1 MWLLILALLM
11 LPSLAGGQQEG
22 AESGPSASA
31 SASGATLDAALL
43 NDLLPPISARCI
55 ESAQRSTG
63 VGTFNLTYVPY
74 PGDADR
80 TFSANAWRT
89 EKTHLYQ
96 ATMSYHD
103 SQNTNTS
110 WTIRIGTGGNIYSL
124 IGPFGEAI
132 PPQLWDFSPF
142 VDEVWQAV
150 PTDLSRNKPGKDK
163 DGIHGHWFVHQAG
176 SYKWDPPYTNDQ
188 EGGGGPMYGP
198 SIAHYCTSS
207 DGITVCTFASWGQHG
222 WIPTFF
228 SSPIIFVTRY
238 AICGDGV
245 LETTYAVHNMM
256 TGRTNRKSDQMTM
269 APMTAAARTH
279 NNHTSRRRLQPM
291 VDWADDE
298 IEETPV
304 SIGIISLPWGGVRT
318 STLRDVVISRPD
330 GSLLD
335 SPPPRPQGFG
345 DPRGHAPRARDTGG
359 FTIFAQ
365 DLPHPDNTPEFV
377 LPCRLPDGQ
386 TVDFCS
392 KKQMIE
398 TPGAT
403 RPIFIVGQDN
413 PAHLDISWSRPWQDV
428 IGLELQKTTPF
439 HQSCLE
445 CQLQLTNPRTNATFP
460 IKSVKYFIYQGTRF
474 VFSPQNQGIG
484 ALDKLN
490 SIFKAGDTIEI
501 TLADRGLKPE
511 DNLAL
516 THVHGTD
523 EEYNGSSY
531 FRMPTGIRYGLSHHV
546 RDYTV
551 WTVNAFPKIDP
562 GDTFVS
568 RQYFMVNRYTKSAR
582 KAQEWVPETLQEQ
595 YDAGELPGNEI
606 HLYAE
611 NGGVSFGAIVGDEA
625 CARGR
630 EICTGSTV
638 PTGLL
643 RALFQVQCAGESFIG
658 WDRYHFSPPSSKEY
672 ATPLRSYVCINQAID
687 VRPRFKL
694 LGYFPEGEC
703 DILNG
708 FTLDES
714 FCSTVADATAAAVS
728 DVDRN
733 QASLGANIDERG
745 QASSSTPKPL
755 ARILLE
761 DNMVGIS
768 ERCPAT
774 SQIVRSTRSSIEE
787 DAGSALS
794 STTSFLAT
802 LSHTDSRDDRYSWQ
816 MKVGR
821 GGNIISFEGAY
832 GEAISAAVVPQNVV
846 QVQSGSGDERYF
858 ASQASSSSSSPSVAS
873 HCGDTSCSFA
883 SLGQELN
890 GSTGHDEGDN
900 DDVIFFVRYANCG
913 DGVIEETVVIHNA
926 ANPDRSEAP
935 SLSSILISQRDFRT
949 STFRN
954 ILAPDPSGDSMDFM
968 YTPFPETKTE
978 MNDSGGFITL
988 TENLRNPSTPVFDL
1002 PCWHPDLGAKT
1013 FCNTSDIEIL
1023 GFEHARFVVA
1033 SEDFCVSFEDG
1044 SHTGRLSCAIEDV
1057 VPEMQFGCSG
1067 CRLLLVNRNTNRR
1080 IEVHDIYRWAT
1091 APPNNESGTKQ
1102 MVIKLVGSAGAPTI
1116 NSIFEKGAEIGVE
1129 YVDWGD
1135 NEDENNALTVVYG
1148 EDEPSDITWSD
1159 RDRTVSTIGF
1169 GRDISNN
1176 RHQALRVRSTIPA
1189 KVQPGNSF
1197 VKRQYL
1203 LSGPYTG
1210 MREKSERWVGEVH
1223 QANLDQATYAS
1234 LGRAITLYSNAEGTV
1249 FGAVATGGYEKCR
1262 QDASRRC
1269 SGYSVPRRD
1278 SQAVW
1283 YTQCGSEHYVGT
1295 EKQKCTNDEN
1305 QKPVYTLLGFF
1316 EEKCEFLHRAS
1327 FDESF
1332 CSISG

>member
-1 MWLLILALLM
+1 MWLLILSLLL
-11 LPSLAGGQQEG
+11 LPSLAGGQQGG

-31 SASGATLDAALL
+31 SGTTLDAALL
-43 NDLLPPISARCI
+43 NDLLPPISARCV

-80 TFSANAWRT
+80 TFSTNAWRT

-96 ATMSYHD
+96 ATMTYHD

-176 SYKWDPPYTNDQ
+176 SYKWDPPYTNDHG
-188 EGGGGPMYGP
+188 GGGGPIYGP

-207 DGITVCTFASWGQHG
+207 DGITGITVCTFASWGQHG

-256 TGRTNRKSDQMTM
+256 TGRTNRKSDEVSM
-269 APMTAAARTH
+269 APMTAAARTVTEPSSSSGVENIDGMVEH
-279 NNHTSRRRLQPM
+279 NNNKSRRRLQPM

-345 DPRGHAPRARDTGG
+345 DPRGHAPRTRDTGG

-392 KKQMIE
+392 NSQMME

-403 RPIFIVGQDN
+403 RPSFIVGREN

-428 IGLELQKTTPF
+428 IGLELQKTTTF
-439 HQSCLE
+439 HQGCLE

-460 IKSVKYFIYQGTRF
+460 IKSVHHFIYQGTRF
-474 VFSPQNQGIG
+474 VFSPQQQGIG

-501 TLADRGLKPE
+501 TLADRGLRPE

-523 EEYNGSSY
+523 DEYSGSSY

-568 RQYFMVNRYTKSAR
+568 RQYFMVDRYTKSAR

-611 NGGVSFGAIVGDEA
+611 DGGVSFGAIVGDEA
-625 CARGR
+625 CTRGR
-630 EICTGSTV
+630 EVCIGSTV
-638 PTGLL
+638 PTGLS

-658 WDRYHFSPPSSKEY
+658 WDRYHFSPPSSEED

-687 VRPRFKL
+687 VRPTFKL

-708 FTLDES
+708 STLDES
-714 FCSTVADATAAAVS
+714 FCSTITNATAAAAS
-728 DVDRN
+728 DAARV
-733 QASLGANIDERG
+733 QASLGAENDERG
-745 QASSSTPKPL
+745 QASSSPPKPL

-761 DNMVGIS
+761 DNMAGLS
-768 ERCPAT
+768 EHCAPT
-774 SQIVRSTRSSIEE
+774 SQIVRSTRSSLEE
-787 DAGSALS
+787 DTGSS
-794 STTSFLAT
+794 SSRTTSFIVT
-802 LSHTDSRDDRYSWQ
+802 LSHTDTRDDRQSWQ

-832 GEAISAAVVPQNVV
+832 GEAISEASLPQNVV

-858 ASQASSSSSSPSVAS
+858 VSQASSSSSSPNVAS
-873 HCGDTSCSFA
+873 HCDETSCSFA

-890 GSTGHDEGDN
+890 GSTGHDKGGN
-900 DDVIFFVRYANCG
+900 DDIIFFARYANCG
-913 DGVIEETVVIHNA
+913 NGAVEETVVIHNAA

-935 SLSSILISQRDFRT
+935 SLSSLLISQRDFRA

-954 ILAPDPSGDSMDFM
+954 VLGLSPSGDSMDFM
-968 YTPFPETKTE
+968 YTPFPETKIE
-978 MNDSGGFITL
+978 MNGSGGFITL

-1002 PCWHPDLGAKT
+1002 PCWHPDLGAKA

-1023 GFEHARFVVA
+1023 GFEQARFVVA
-1033 SEDFCVSFEDG
+1033 SDDFCVPFEDD
-1044 SHTGRLSCAIEDV
+1044 SHTDRLSCAIEDV

-1067 CRLLLVNRNTNRR
+1067 CRLLLVNRDTNRR
-1080 IEVHDIYRWAT
+1080 IEVHDIYRWAI
-1091 APPNNESGTKQ
+1091 APPNKSTKQ
-1102 MVIKLVGSAGAPTI
+1102 MVIKLVGGADAATI
-1116 NSIFEKGAEIGVE
+1116 NSMFERGAEIAIE

-1135 NEDENNALTVVYG
+1135 SEDENNALTVVYG
-1148 EDEPSDITWSD
+1148 KDEPSDITWSD

-1176 RHQALRVRSTIPA
+1176 RYQALRIRSTIPA

-1203 LSGPYTG
+1203 LAGPYTG
-1210 MREKSERWVGEVH
+1210 MREKSERWVGEVY
-1223 QANLDQATYAS
+1223 QANLDETTYAS
-1234 LGRAITLYSNAEGTV
+1234 LGRVITLYSNAEGTV
-1249 FGAVATGGYEKCR
+1249 FGAVAAGGYAIRMHPAAAVDTVCPGVTAELCGTFNAVLR
-1262 QDASRRC
+1262 SITL
-1269 SGYSVPRRD
+1269 VPK
-1278 SQAVW
+1278 S
-1283 YTQCGSEHYVGT
+1283 
-1295 EKQKCTNDEN
+1295 
-1305 QKPVYTLLGFF
+1305 
-1316 EEKCEFLHRAS
+1316 
-1327 FDESF
+1327 
-1332 CSISG
+1332 